1 MLFECR
7 NIIQVDLSVYFVARL
22 KRLLSVAYWQSEIAA
37 QRIMPRSIETAP
49 LSIAPMMPKQARKRA
64 SERAV
69 FSIFM
74 AAVQVSMP
82 IMAQTREMNPSPK
95 RREGIAVSLLVFV
108 LYPVFSKYAFI
119 VIPPLCILIPFLE
132 N

>member
-1 MLFECR
+1 M
-7 NIIQVDLSVYFVARL
+7 IGVDLSVYFVARL
-22 KRLLSVAYWQSEIAA
+22 KRLLSVAYWHSEITA
-37 QRIMPRSIETAP
+37 QARMPRSIETAP
-49 LSIAPMMPKQARKRA
+49 LSIAPMMPKQARKSA

-69 FSIFM
+69 FSIFT

-82 IMAQTREMNPSPK
+82 IMAQIREMKPSPK
-95 RREGIAVSLLVFV
+95 RWEGIALSFLVFV